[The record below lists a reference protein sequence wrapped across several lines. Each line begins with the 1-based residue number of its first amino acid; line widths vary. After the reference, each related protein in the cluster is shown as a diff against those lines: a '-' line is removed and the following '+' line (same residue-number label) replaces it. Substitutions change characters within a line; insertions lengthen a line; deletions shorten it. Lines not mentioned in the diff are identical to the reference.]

1 MICPARVQI
10 RSLKSLHLSCPSYHL
25 HSPHSCHLPRPL
37 WCRTPQ
43 TVAPPLWAG
52 ARHPTV
58 GVAGGM
64 IPARRHRACLM
75 APARVGV
82 AHSHGTYRPRPRTGQ
97 TAVHATQAVLMI
109 MTRAVIP
116 RPTTPRPLQ
125 GIDEG
130 IHEMIVHQTGKYRF
144 FVKILIWV
152 IDLFSVCKWKKISS
166 FCYLCAKGPSI
177 NYVVSVGRGGG

>member
-1 MICPARVQI
+1 MPTVICHLWTARVQI
-10 RSLKSLHLSCPSYHL
+10 RSTKSPHLSCPSCPSYHL
-25 HSPHSCHLPRPL
+25 HSPHSCNLPRPQ

-52 ARHPTV
+52 AHHPTV
-58 GVAGGM
+58 GVAGGT

-75 APARVGV
+75 AGTVGVGV
-82 AHSHGTYRPRPRTGQ
+82 ATSSRGTYRPRPRTGQ

-144 FVKILIWV
+144 FVKILIWA
-152 IDLFSVCKWKKISS
+152 IDLFFLFVSGKIQ
-166 FCYLCAKGPSI
+166 FLL
-177 NYVVSVGRGGG
+177 